1 MSHSLRNRRMSEF
14 ANPKNVTLTS
24 TTFNLDE
31 LAAQLPQSTQSQL
44 QSQLG
49 GGSSSQVHQT
59 SSKPGVKRQQ
69 TYVRTTDA
77 VRQKEKKKG
86 ESKKSKVG
94 EKIKKRLSMR

>member
-1 MSHSLRNRRMSEF
+1 MSYSLRNRRMSEF

-49 GGSSSQVHQT
+49 GSSQVHQT

-77 VRQKEKKKG
+77 VREKEKKKG

>member
-1 MSHSLRNRRMSEF
+1 MSEF

-49 GGSSSQVHQT
+49 GGSSKVHQT

-77 VRQKEKKKG
+77 VREKEKKKG